1 MFYNNNLTYNE
12 SGLSYFGSLIISI
25 PSIVEPILVNNITIL
40 IDSLEDYSNNTSV
53 GIVSFNIT
61 PTGVMSFEATDFQA
75 QAITQSEIITLNSV
89 SGEVTV
95 SSTQNYL
102 NNSNIEVTNQ
112 DLTPV
117 GITSIESL

>member
-1 MFYNNNLTYNE
+1 MFYNTNITYSE
-12 SGLSYFGSLIISI
+12 AGILYQGSLRISVSGI
-25 PSIVEPILVNNITIL
+25 SSPILINNIRII
-40 IDSLEDYSNNTSV
+40 IDPLDDYSNNTSV
-53 GIVSFNIT
+53 GIVSFNLT
-61 PTGVMSFEATDFQA
+61 PTGVMSFEVTDFQS

-95 SSTQNYL
+95 SSAQNYL